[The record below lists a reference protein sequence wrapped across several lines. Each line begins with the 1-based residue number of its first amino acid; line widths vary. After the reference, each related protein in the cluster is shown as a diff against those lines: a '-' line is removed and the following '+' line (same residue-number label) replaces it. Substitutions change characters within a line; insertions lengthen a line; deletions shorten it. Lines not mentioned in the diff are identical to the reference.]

1 MEYSDMAFLR
11 FLQAVLTLRLHIVY
25 SPRDSLITS
34 TITIYIVEAVPD
46 IQTVEEK
53 THTCVCENTHTH
65 TLTH

>member
-1 MEYSDMAFLR
+1 MAFLR
-11 FLQAVLTLRLHIVY
+11 FLDAVLILRLHIVY